1 MQNSSW
7 EHLVMKTSGRAGLCL
22 SVLALCCA
30 FSAGADDSGSV
41 WAKRRAQ
48 YPELTGI
55 YDLAESV
62 PAPLRAMALV
72 RIATAPGMKDT
83 GWKKELL
90 TEAFSAASQEPM
102 LWPTTY
108 VMPAAG
114 KLSTMAKRME
124 TSNDDNRGLLRLTL
138 QTDVVGTMLSVDRA
152 EAVSMFNQIAPLGVP
167 VLTCSDGL
175 MPDVASYYGA
185 AAAIAKGGFSD
196 EQKTN
201 GDPVQLL
208 RTVMAAISSPVE
220 IKPAAMML
228 TSQGLS
234 RDGTVSVVSDFAS
247 RLENLSGDDRSF
259 FADLDGTSKAVLNLA
274 DSLPDSVATT
284 MLKAWRN
291 YLIVNLT
298 GDRCRETVDTKWHYS
313 KSASDA
319 IDAFNARVAGRESVA
334 AIDKEDV
341 HPGSVASGSADD
353 SPVQLSAA
361 ERELQSRWF
370 AIEFGGQHDG
380 GLSNEQKSDPEWI
393 AKFDKYLDDIADLTP
408 SDGESDADSLQHKC
422 ALMHA
427 AIMAA
432 PPGPQTDRV
441 IAQYVQ
447 LLQLNNISL
456 ELISSWY
463 SEVTS
468 FLSSAEVLNHAR
480 GVALRAMEASDTPAL
495 MLVAKME
502 RLKDASAKPASK

>member
-1 MQNSSW
+1 MTN
-7 EHLVMKTSGRAGLCL
+7 VRKTIGRAGLCL
-22 SVLALCCA
+22 SVLAVCA
-30 FSAGADDSGSV
+30 FTASADDTGSV

-62 PAPLRAMALV
+62 PAPLRALALL

-90 TEAFSAASQEPM
+90 TEAFSAAAQAPT
-102 LWPTTY
+102 LWPTTS
-108 VMPAAG
+108 VMPAASAAG
-114 KLSTMAKRME
+114 KSSVRAKKLE
-124 TSNDDNRGLLRLTL
+124 TSNDHNPGLLRLTL
-138 QTDVVGTMLSVDRA
+138 QTDIVETMLSVDRA
-152 EAVSMFNQIAPLGVP
+152 EAVSMFNQIAPLGMP

-185 AAAIAKGGFSD
+185 ATVIAKGGFSD
-196 EQKTN
+196 EQKKN
-201 GDPVQLL
+201 GDPVQFL
-208 RTVMAAISSPVE
+208 RTLMVAISSPVE
-220 IKPAAMML
+220 TKPAATML
-228 TSQGLS
+228 PGLGLAP
-234 RDGTVSVVSDFAS
+234 DDTISVVSDFAS

-259 FADLDGTSKAVLNLA
+259 FADLDGTSKAVLSLA
-274 DSLPDSVATT
+274 DSLPDSLANVV
-284 MLKAWRN
+284 LKAWRN
-291 YLIVNLT
+291 YLIQNLT

-313 KSASDA
+313 KSAMDV

-334 AIDKEDV
+334 PIDKDDI
-341 HPGSVASGSADD
+341 HPGSVASGSAYA
-353 SPVQLSAA
+353 SRVQLSAA

-370 AIEFGGQHDG
+370 AIEFGNQPD

-393 AKFDKYLDDIADLTP
+393 ANFDKYLDDIADLKP
-408 SDGESDADSLQHKC
+408 SDGESEADAWQHKC
-422 ALMHA
+422 TLMHQ

-432 PPGPQTDRV
+432 PPGPLTDRV

-447 LLQLNNISL
+447 LLQLNTISL
-456 ELISSWY
+456 ERISSWY

-468 FLSSAEVLNHAR
+468 FLSAADVLNHAR
-480 GVALRAMEASDTPAL
+480 GVALRAMEASDTPLL

-502 RLKDASAKPASK
+502 RLKDASAKPAPK